1 MGWKRYREGQKPDI
15 GIEVLA
21 YHEDWVNPDFAPDG
35 VRAGFI
41 NGDGNFVSA
50 YWWDH
55 QDDYIAISKDRCEDK
70 PDFFKNH
77 ISNTEPQYWTEK
89 PTFVKP
95 RIAFEDVCR
104 YICEKYGYSAVSKLQ
119 SKSGYIIPGCY
130 IHYSSNKIFT
140 TSKDKAEKHNYIYID
155 I

>member
-1 MGWKRYREGQKPDI
+1 MINKNSRIFNRCGIKNKIMSWKRYREGQKPDI

-35 VRAGFI
+35 VRVGFI

-77 ISNTEPQYWTEK
+77 ISNTEPQYWK
-89 PTFVKP
+89 AYTFRVFQ
-95 RIAFEDVCR
+95 R
-104 YICEKYGYSAVSKLQ
+104 
-119 SKSGYIIPGCY
+119 
-130 IHYSSNKIFT
+130 
-140 TSKDKAEKHNYIYID
+140 
-155 I
+155 